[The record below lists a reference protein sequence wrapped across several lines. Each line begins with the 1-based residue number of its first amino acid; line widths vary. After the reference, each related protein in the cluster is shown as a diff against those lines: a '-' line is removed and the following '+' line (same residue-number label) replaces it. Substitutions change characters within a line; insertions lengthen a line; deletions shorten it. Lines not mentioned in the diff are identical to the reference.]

1 MATINAPTL
10 GRPTYS
16 GDAPLAAAHGS
27 INFAAHPIATRVRLF
42 KLPVG
47 SKILDFRAM
56 FAALGAGSTIALG
69 IEGVDSG
76 TTFAS
81 VLLTATSTASAGN
94 ARMGNTAPIVLEEDS
109 YIIATVGG
117 GAVTGQFDLVMNYA
131 PDGV

>member
-10 GRPTYS
+10 GRPAYS
-16 GDAPLAAAHGS
+16 GDAPLAAAHGA
-27 INFAAHPIATRVRLF
+27 ITFAAHPIATRVRLF

-47 SKILDFRAM
+47 SKILDFRAA

-81 VLLTATSTASAGN
+81 VLLAATSTASAGN
-94 ARMGNTAPIVLEEDS
+94 ARMGNTAPVVLEEDS

>member
-10 GRPTYS
+10 ARPVYS
-16 GDAPLAAAHGS
+16 GDAPLAAAHGT
-27 INFAAHPIATRVRLF
+27 ITFAAHPIATRVRLF

-56 FAALGAGSTIALG
+56 FSALGAGSTIALG

-81 VLLTATSTASAGN
+81 VLMTATSTAATGN
-94 ARMGNTAPIVLEEDS
+94 ARMGNTAPVVLEEDS

-117 GAVTGQFDLVMNYA
+117 GAVSGQFDLVMNYA